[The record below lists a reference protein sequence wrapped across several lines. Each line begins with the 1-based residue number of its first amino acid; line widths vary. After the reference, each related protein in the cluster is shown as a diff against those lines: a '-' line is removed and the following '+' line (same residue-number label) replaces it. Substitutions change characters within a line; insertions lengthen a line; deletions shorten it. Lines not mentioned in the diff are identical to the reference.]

1 MTVSHFIHEALPAR
15 VVFGRGTLRQLPEEA
30 DRLKLERI
38 LVVSTAAQD
47 SQAYEVARRLESRVA
62 AVFPGAVMHTPT
74 EVTDTALDLALARHV
89 DGVVAIGGGSAV
101 GLSKAIALRT
111 DLPQLVIPTTY
122 AGSEATPI
130 LGETNQGEK
139 ITQRSMKVLP
149 ESILYDVDLTMG
161 LPVSMSM
168 TSGLNAM
175 AHAAEALY
183 SPDRNPLIDLMA
195 EAGLGALIFALPRI
209 RARSDD
215 VEGRSDALYGAWMCG
230 SCLGSVGMALHH
242 KICHTL
248 GGTFGLP
255 HAEMHAVMLPHT
267 LAYNLAAVPDVRER
281 LARLFG
287 QRNPI
292 VALEDFARGLG
303 VPRALRDLGMPEEGI
318 GVAADLA
325 VKRPYPNP
333 RPIERE
339 AVRAMLAR
347 AWAGDFPESGES
359 AA

>member
-1 MTVSHFIHEALPAR
+1 MIVSNFIHDALPAR
-15 VVFGRGTLRQLPEEA
+15 VIFGRGTLRQLPEEVA
-30 DRLKLERI
+30 RLKLERI
-38 LVVSTAAQD
+38 LVISAAGQN
-47 SQAYEVARRLESRVA
+47 SQAHEIAMRLESRVA

-74 EVTDTALDLALARHV
+74 EVTDRALVLAVARRV
-89 DGVVAIGGGSAV
+89 DGIVAIGGGSAI

-130 LGETNQGEK
+130 LGETSQGEK

-149 ESILYDVDLTMG
+149 ESILYDVDLTME
-161 LPVSMSM
+161 LPLSMSM

-175 AHAAEALY
+175 AHAAEAFY

-195 EAGLGALIFALPRI
+195 EAGLGALISALPRI
-209 RARSDD
+209 WARSDD
-215 VEGRSDALYGAWMCG
+215 VTGRCDALYGAWMCG
-230 SCLGSVGMALHH
+230 SCLGSVGMGLHH

-248 GGTFGLP
+248 GGAFGLP

-267 LAYNLAAVPDVRER
+267 LAYNLAAVPNVSDRI
-281 LARLFG
+281 ARLFD
-287 QRNPI
+287 QQNPI

-318 GVAADLA
+318 DLAADLA
-325 VKRPYPNP
+325 VKKPYPNP
-333 RPIERE
+333 RLIERE

-347 AWAGDFPESGES
+347 AWAGEYPRLTE
-359 AA
+359 